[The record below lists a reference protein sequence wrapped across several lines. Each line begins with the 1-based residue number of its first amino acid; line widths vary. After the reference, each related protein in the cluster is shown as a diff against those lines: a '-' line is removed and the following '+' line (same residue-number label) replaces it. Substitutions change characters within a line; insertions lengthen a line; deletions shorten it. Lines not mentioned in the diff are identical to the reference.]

1 MYIFI
6 ILLLII
12 VIGFFVLSRD
22 NRVDREIKSVEMSG
36 LKKGGKIVQISDLH
50 YLSSRLT
57 DYGKS
62 YNKKIGVVD
71 AKPVKNVDKI
81 LDSLILEVIEI
92 KPDVLIISGD
102 ITFNGERASH
112 EEVSSKLNILKDKGI
127 QVLVIPGNHDIDSQR
142 SNSYFGDEIETVEN
156 IDSNDFSNIYNSFV
170 MGENKRIV
178 SRDNHSLSYLY
189 KLSSNVN
196 LLLLDTNSGKNI
208 NEVSNGT
215 LKWIEKILKYT
226 SSRNEIVISVS
237 HQNILIHNKMFASG
251 YRIKNASS
259 IIELYKKY
267 NVRLNLSGHMH
278 LQHISQ
284 YNGVYDISIG
294 SIGLYPHI
302 YAVVDIDDVNTIEYF
317 TEKLSISKWMEK
329 YGYKDDTLVNFEN
342 FSREKFRENVLM
354 QSSKVFSGEKTIG
367 KFKKEDIEKMM
378 EFMVDSSVSYFS
390 GEIYKN
396 PQLRKD
402 NPTLKMWLEHFSD
415 EFQVKYLESIYTDD
429 VLRNHNEI
437 TIKQ

>member
-1 MYIFI
+1 
-6 ILLLII
+6 
-12 VIGFFVLSRD
+12 
-22 NRVDREIKSVEMSG
+22 
-36 LKKGGKIVQISDLH
+36 
-50 YLSSRLT
+50 
-57 DYGKS
+57 
-62 YNKKIGVVD
+62 
-71 AKPVKNVDKI
+71 
-81 LDSLILEVIEI
+81 
-92 KPDVLIISGD
+92 
-102 ITFNGERASH
+102 
-112 EEVSSKLNILKDKGI
+112 
-127 QVLVIPGNHDIDSQR
+127 
-142 SNSYFGDEIETVEN
+142 
-156 IDSNDFSNIYNSFV
+156 
-170 MGENKRIV
+170 NKRIV

-215 LKWIEKILKYT
+215 LKWIERILKYT

-259 IIELYKKY
+259 IVELYKKY